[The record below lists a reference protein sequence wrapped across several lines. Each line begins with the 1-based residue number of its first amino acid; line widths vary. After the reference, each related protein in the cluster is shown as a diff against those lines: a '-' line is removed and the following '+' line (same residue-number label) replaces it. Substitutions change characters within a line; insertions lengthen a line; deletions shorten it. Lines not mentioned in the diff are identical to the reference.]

1 VKLLLARGVLITFS
15 IVAIHGLNP
24 GKANHGER
32 TWSKNGVLWLQDEKF
47 LPGRFPNARILLFG
61 YNSRVATGTSNAGVM
76 DIAKA
81 LLNRLRIKRRVS
93 HGNSKQ
99 TVL

>member
-1 VKLLLARGVLITFS
+1 MSS

-24 GKANHGER
+24 GKAQHGEL

-47 LPGRFPNARILLFG
+47 LPGRFPNARVLLFS
-61 YNSRVATGTSNAGVM
+61 YNSRVATGTSKAGVM
-76 DIAKA
+76 DIAKV

-93 HGNSKQ
+93 FH
-99 TVL
+99 TT

>member
-1 VKLLLARGVLITFS
+1 MFS

-32 TWSKNGVLWLQDEKF
+32 TWTKNGVLWLQDEKF
-47 LPGRFPNARILLFG
+47 LPGRLPTARILLFG
-61 YNSRVATGTSNAGVM
+61 YNSRVAIGTSNAGVM

-81 LLNRLRIKRRVS
+81 LLNRLTIKRRVIDS
-93 HGNSKQ
+93 LYQ
-99 TVL
+99 

>member
-1 VKLLLARGVLITFS
+1 MTLLLQRPVLIMLS

-32 TWSKNGVLWLQDEKF
+32 TWSKNGVMWLQDEKY
-47 LPGRFPNARILLFG
+47 LPGRFPNARVLLFG

-76 DIAKA
+76 DIATA
-81 LLNRLRIKRRVS
+81 LLNRLRYKRTAS
-93 HGNSKQ
+93 HRASKWL
-99 TVL
+99 VL